1 MAQYTTNVVPLDGL
15 VISTL
20 LSGAGTPANGDTCAT
35 GSATFLVVQNT
46 SGSGI
51 TVTLLT
57 PETHDGLAL
66 ADRTSVS
73 VPATTGLAIIPV
85 TDRYRDP
92 STGLATINFSATTNV
107 KAICVRTVI

>member
-20 LSGAGTPANGDTCAT
+20 LTAAAAPANGDTAAT
-35 GSATFLVVQNT
+35 GPGTFLAVQNA
-46 SGSGI
+46 SGAGI
-51 TVTLLT
+51 TVTLVT
-57 PETHDGLAL
+57 PETFDGLAL

-73 VPATTGLAIIPV
+73 VPATTGIAVIPL

-92 STGLATINFSATTNV
+92 ATGLATINYSATASV
-107 KAICVRTVI
+107 KAIVVRTIV

>member
-35 GSATFLVVQNT
+35 GSGTFLVVQNT
-46 SGSGI
+46 GGAGI
-51 TVTLLT
+51 TLTLVT
-57 PETHDGLAL
+57 PETFDGLAL

-73 VPATTGLAIIPV
+73 VPATTGLAVIPM

-92 STGLATINFSATTNV
+92 TTGLATVNYSSTTGV
-107 KAICVRTVI
+107 KTICVRTVT